1 AGVAAVTMAP
11 APPAVVGDNVTIDVP
26 EEPGATSLVHLDA
39 TVYRPAHT
47 PAPAVLVAHGF
58 GGNKNSLAGMAT
70 ALARRGFVV
79 LAWSARG
86 FGASTGQIGLDS
98 PDYEVADARALVS
111 WLAQRPDVV

>member
-1 AGVAAVTMAP
+1 MLAIRAAASDPSPVATE
-11 APPAVVGDNVTIDVP
+11 NLTIDVP
-26 EEPGATSLVHLDA
+26 EGPGSAGRVHLDA
-39 TVYRPAHT
+39 TVYRPAVT

-58 GGNKNSLAGMAT
+58 GGSKNSVSTEAT

-98 PDYEVADARALVS
+98 PDYE
-111 WLAQRPDVV
+111 